1 MSRIAAC
8 SKCIFEQGIGCEKWC
23 INQKE
28 DRNFKSLREIM
39 DEKKKTNKQKT
50 QCFRCLTISNEVSK
64 YGMCNNCQAATEYE
78 TLGMRMTPIEEH
90 KEYLS
95 SIDPVNH
102 PPHYT
107 TGQFEVINILEDK
120 LSKEEFKGFLKGNIL
135 KYVFRADH
143 KGGKTDL
150 EKAKWYLVRLIGDE
164 K

>member
-28 DRNFKSLREIM
+28 DRNFKSPREIM
-39 DEKKKTNKQKT
+39 DEKK
-50 QCFRCLTISNEVSK
+50 E
-64 YGMCNNCQAATEYE
+64 AA
-78 TLGMRMTPIEEH
+78 EH

>member
-1 MSRIAAC
+1 MSRIQDILD
-8 SKCIFEQGIGCEKWC
+8 SENR
-23 INQKE
+23 INKTEFQ
-28 DRNFKSLREIM
+28 SLRAIM
-39 DEKKKTNKQKT
+39 EKKKENLDANNFSAMQEALFQSNFDEYQKD
-50 QCFRCLTISNEVSK
+50 ID
-64 YGMCNNCQAATEYE
+64 
-78 TLGMRMTPIEEH
+78 EH

-143 KGGKTDL
+143 KGGKTDY
-150 EKAKWYLVRLIGDE
+150 EKARFYLNRLIGDE
-164 K
+164 NNV